1 MLTKTDWKDVPPYG
15 NQGRSPIRQFAYKTV
30 LEFFEASEV
39 GDVFEVTGYPEMSGC
54 DVFRMAE
61 RVRGAIRTE
70 LYNMKTTGGLDRR
83 EEVNLFRRNGR
94 LFMERK
100 KPLNPVKI
108 KPKPNLYP
116 GDFPRA
122 H

>member
-30 LEFFEASEV
+30 IEFFENSEV
-39 GDVFEVTGYPEMSGC
+39 GDVFEVTGYPEMSGN
-54 DVFRMAE
+54 DAMRMAE
-61 RVRGAIRTE
+61 KVRGAIRTE
-70 LYNMKTTGGLDRR
+70 LWHLSKDYDTRSD
-83 EEVNLFRRNGR
+83 VNVFRRKGR

-100 KPLNPVKI
+100 EPLNPVKI
-108 KPKPNLYP
+108 KPKPNPYP
-116 GDFPRA
+116 GDLPRV